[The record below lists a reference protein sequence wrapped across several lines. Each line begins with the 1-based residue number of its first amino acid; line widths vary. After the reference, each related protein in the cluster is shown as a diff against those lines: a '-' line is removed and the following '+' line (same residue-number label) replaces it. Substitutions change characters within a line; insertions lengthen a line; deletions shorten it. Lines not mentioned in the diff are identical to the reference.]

1 MRIHGSIQQL
11 LFAFYIRNAFSPLA
25 LSLGFENIYTQ
36 SLSSASA
43 EFTPEFNGF
52 FE

>member
-25 LSLGFENIYTQ
+25 YHSKKPLNSGVNSALADESLCV
-36 SLSSASA
+36 
-43 EFTPEFNGF
+43 
-52 FE
+52 